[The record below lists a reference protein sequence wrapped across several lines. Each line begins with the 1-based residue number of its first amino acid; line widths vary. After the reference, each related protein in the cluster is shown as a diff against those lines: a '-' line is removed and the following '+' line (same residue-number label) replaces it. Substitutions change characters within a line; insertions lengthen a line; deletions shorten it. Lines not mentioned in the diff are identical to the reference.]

1 MKRSDWA
8 ERPER
13 SNLALLRLMTWLSL
27 RLGRPFG
34 RVLLRLIALYFVAA
48 SPAAR
53 RASRE
58 YLRRAFGRPA
68 TLREVFRHML
78 TFATTIHDRIYLI
91 SGRFGLFDIQ
101 LQGQQRLGDAPRGE

>member
-53 RASRE
+53 GASRD
-58 YLRRAFGRPA
+58 YLRRALGR
-68 TLREVFRHML
+68 TLAFARLARHCSL
-78 TFATTIHDRIYLI
+78 LCV
-91 SGRFGLFDIQ
+91 
-101 LQGQQRLGDAPRGE
+101 